1 MSVTAESCAGLVSRA
16 LRTEFGEV
24 RAVGKS
30 MSRRHGWAPRA
41 WKNWFLGTNA
51 PRMAELV
58 VLMAECPALEE
69 EVLALVRAKR
79 GGP

>member
-1 MSVTAESCAGLVSRA
+1 MSVTAASCAGLVSRV

-24 RAVGKS
+24 RAVGKR
-30 MSRRHGWAPRA
+30 MARRHGWSQRA
-41 WKNWFLGTNA
+41 FENWFFGTNA

-79 GGP
+79 GCA